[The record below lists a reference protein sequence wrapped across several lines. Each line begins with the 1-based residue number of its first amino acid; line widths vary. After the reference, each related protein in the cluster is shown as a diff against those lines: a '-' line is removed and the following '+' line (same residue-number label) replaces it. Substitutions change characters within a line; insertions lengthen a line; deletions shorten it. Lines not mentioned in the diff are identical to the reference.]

1 MTSLIKDHLHVGL
14 FRPIRLQHNW
24 MMTTSF
30 TCSTGLGDKL
40 MPPLLPGM
48 FRLLFARIRS
58 ERDGERESCVSQ
70 MMTRGIKAP
79 RGAILSPEQSAAAR
93 EMCMSAFCSS
103 SLRQRK
109 WPLTPS
115 ALSQLYLH
123 AYIYICVYC
132 IYFSPPATCIKAHF
146 IQIFSRAAVP
156 CVFSADDANFLTFFL
171 SQCREKLPPVQL
183 FFLLKL

>member
-1 MTSLIKDHLHVGL
+1 MCILDLTNKRPFACGGL

-24 MMTTSF
+24 LMTTSF

-93 EMCMSAFCSS
+93 KMCMSAFCSS
-103 SLRQRK
+103 SLRERK
-109 WPLTPS
+109 WRLTLPPHSPS
-115 ALSQLYLH
+115 CKTCTYIF
-123 AYIYICVYC
+123 IYISVFY
-132 IYFSPPATCIKAHF
+132 PPATCIKAHF

-156 CVFSADDANFLTFFL
+156 CVFWLMMQIFL
-171 SQCREKLPPVQL
+171 SQCREKRPPVQL
-183 FFLLKL
+183 FLLA

>member
-115 ALSQLYLH
+115 TLSQLYLH
-123 AYIYICVYC
+123 TYIYIYVH
-132 IYFSPPATCIKAHF
+132 IYIFPHPRRALKLISFKSSVEQLCPVF
-146 IQIFSRAAVP
+146 FWLMMQI
-156 CVFSADDANFLTFFL
+156 FLTFFL
-171 SQCREKLPPVQL
+171 SQCREKLPPRQL
-183 FFLLKL
+183 FFLLK